1 MAKRNKANEMSVEE
15 LIGNGMTVSK
25 KFDVDPD
32 IKNEFGMLLA
42 QISQRYPS
50 TSALRDAELQAS
62 VQHFVSEGKKG
73 TRGTYELAE
82 GTLDKIDLSSDMF
95 IVDGIRIKMSN
106 VYHLEVPGFD
116 PEDMGKDEDE
126 DEDEEQ
132 DEDERGDGDEDDDED
147 EDWDEDSSS
156 DEYRSQDNNHDSYSS
171 RGEYYY
177 VEDEDGITHRLTAAQ
192 WNELERIREAQRRQ
206 MERDMENMRRNSGRK
221 QRSYAYDEDG
231 NYIPSDDGYEPDEEY
246 QEKYADINDDYDD
259 EDKPTTTEKKAPK
272 TIGWLPPE
280 KRKKEPRRKNS
291 KKNDEANDAASKDDK
306 KKDDKGED
314 SKVKGGKA
322 KGGKAKDSKNKDDK
336 VA

>member
-32 IKNEFGMLLA
+32 TKNEFGMLLA

-116 PEDMGKDEDE
+116 PEDMGEDENKDEDE
-126 DEDEEQ
+126 EEDEDEREDWDDEQ
-132 DEDERGDGDEDDDED
+132 DEDK
-147 EDWDEDSSS
+147 DSSG

-171 RGEYYY
+171 RGKYYY

-192 WNELERIREAQRRQ
+192 WNKLERIREAQRRQ

-221 QRSYAYDEDG
+221 YSSYAYDEDG

-246 QEKYADINDDYDD
+246 HEKYVDINDDYDD
-259 EDKPTTTEKKAPK
+259 EDKPTTTEKKATK

-280 KRKKEPRRKNS
+280 KRKKEPRRKKS
-291 KKNDEANDAASKDDK
+291 KKNDEANDAAPKD
-306 KKDDKGED
+306 
-314 SKVKGGKA
+314 GKA